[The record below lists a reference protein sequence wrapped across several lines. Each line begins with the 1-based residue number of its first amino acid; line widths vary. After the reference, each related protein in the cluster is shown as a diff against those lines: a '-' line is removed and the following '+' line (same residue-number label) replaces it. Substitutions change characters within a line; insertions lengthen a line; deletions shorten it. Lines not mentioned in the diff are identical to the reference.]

1 MKRLLLFILLSYT
14 LFSQEAILSFGDIS
28 LSNSTID
35 IILNNDISVSG
46 FQFEVNTDSSITI
59 DTATGGSAEENYF
72 TINVGVNNDIL
83 LGYSTSE
90 LEIPTGEDILTT
102 LSFTGFGN
110 STLCLSNALIV
121 NGYAELTELNT
132 TYGDCITLNY
142 ISGDVNLDEQLNVA
156 LISY

>member
-46 FQFEVNTDSSITI
+46 FQFEVNTDSSISI
-59 DTATGGSAEENYF
+59 DTATGGSAEENGF

-90 LEIPTGEDILTT
+90 LEIPTGEDITK
-102 LSFTGFGN
+102 S
-110 STLCLSNALIV
+110 I
-121 NGYAELTELNT
+121 
-132 TYGDCITLNY
+132 
-142 ISGDVNLDEQLNVA
+142 
-156 LISY
+156 